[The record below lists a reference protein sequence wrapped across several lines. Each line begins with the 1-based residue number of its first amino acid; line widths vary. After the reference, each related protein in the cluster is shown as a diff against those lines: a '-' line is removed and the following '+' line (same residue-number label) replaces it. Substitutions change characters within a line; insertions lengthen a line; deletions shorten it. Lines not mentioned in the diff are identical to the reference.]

1 MFEAQERNGYDIR
14 QRKGKAA
21 IVGGAVLQAITGTH
35 DHIRSENRD
44 VSSDKIMQL
53 AMRDWASIPCID
65 GRMVLPGVVATL
77 SHPVRLRPSIPQP
90 EHCHL

>member
-35 DHIRSENRD
+35 DHIRPDRRD
-44 VSSDKIMQL
+44 VMSEVIRS
-53 AMRDWASIPCID
+53 CN
-65 GRMVLPGVVATL
+65 
-77 SHPVRLRPSIPQP
+77 
-90 EHCHL
+90 